1 MNTSRRTFLKGLLG
15 GGVSVLLDR
24 HLPKPQVKEEIFEEA
39 VGELLQVQPGGATG
53 FAYYA
58 PGWAEDL

>member
-1 MNTSRRTFLKGLLG
+1 LKGLLG
-15 GGVSVLLDR
+15 GGVSVLLGR

-58 PGWAEDL
+58 PGVVMVK